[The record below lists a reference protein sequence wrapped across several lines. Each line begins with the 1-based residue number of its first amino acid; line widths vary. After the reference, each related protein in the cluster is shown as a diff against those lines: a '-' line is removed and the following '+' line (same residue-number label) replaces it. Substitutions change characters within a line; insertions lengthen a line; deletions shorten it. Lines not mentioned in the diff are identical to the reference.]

1 LIRLLI
7 LFIGICVAFA
17 SPSDAT
23 TQASPGETARGV
35 APTASGESDSR
46 ITYRIQICA
55 LRKPVK
61 DARTL
66 TRRTQ
71 VPGPFYISRS
81 DGFNRYAVGRF
92 FTFEDAMQYRAYLI
106 GKGVDR
112 FIFVVAFYQ
121 GEQLT
126 AGPDIM
132 PSSFSKP

>member
-1 LIRLLI
+1 MIRLLI

-23 TQASPGETARGV
+23 TQASPAETAKGV
-35 APTASGESDSR
+35 ALKASGNLDNG
-46 ITYRIQICA
+46 IMYRIQICA

-61 DARTL
+61 DARIL
-66 TRRTQ
+66 TRRTK

-92 FTFEDAMQYRAYLI
+92 FSFEDAMQYRAYLI
-106 GKGVDR
+106 NKGVDK
-112 FIFVVAFYQ
+112 FIFVVAYYQ
-121 GEQLT
+121 GQQLT
-126 AGPDIM
+126 AGPDIT

>member
-1 LIRLLI
+1 MRLLI
-7 LFIGICVAFA
+7 LFIVICVAFA

-23 TQASPGETARGV
+23 TQASPGEATNGV
-35 APTASGESDSR
+35 APKALGDSESR

-55 LRKPVK
+55 LRKRVK
-61 DARTL
+61 DARIL
-66 TRRTQ
+66 TRRTN

-92 FTFEDAMQYRAYLI
+92 FNFEDAMRYRAYLI
-106 GKGVDR
+106 NKGVDK

-126 AGPDIM
+126 AGPDIT